1 MAGLLDRISIG
12 LASGLLSGFS
22 RISNGPTRQ
31 PTRDNVLNLEARLG
45 VGQGAGNQSA
55 STGYGISVVSWNR
68 QQLDNA
74 YRGSWLVGVGVD
86 AKADDMTK
94 KGISLTGD
102 YDPDEREAIQSAYT
116 EMAVWDQLA
125 DGIRW
130 ARLYGGAICVLL
142 VDGQDM
148 ATPLRVESIR
158 REQFKGLLVLDRWMV
173 NPLINEPVL
182 DFGPDYGMP
191 SFYQVNIGTSG
202 MAQPAAGSLGQ
213 RIHYSRCIRFDG
225 ARLPFFARQQQNSWG
240 QSVVERLW
248 DRLVAFDSATQG
260 ASQLVYKAHLRTLSV
275 EGLRETMAMGGDAV
289 RGMIAT
295 IEFMRRY
302 QSNEGITLI
311 DKQDSFETHQY
322 NFAGLPELL
331 AQLAE
336 QIAGALQTPMVRL
349 FGQSPA
355 GFSTGE
361 TDLANYHESVGTEQ
375 NRNLR
380 RPIIKLNEVLCR
392 SLLGHEPPENANF
405 SFNPLTEM
413 NAIEKAEIVAKVT
426 AAVGEAYDKQIIS
439 RKTALEEF
447 RENSQVTGVFGHISD
462 EEIDDAENDPPKPDE
477 NVGLTAITPPNPN
490 QPGAL
495 PNGPGPRPV
504 QRPNV
509 AVRA

>member
-1 MAGLLDRISIG
+1 MAGLLDRISAG
-12 LASGLLSGFS
+12 LRAFN
-22 RISNGPTRQ
+22 RVRTF
-31 PTRDNVLNLEARLG
+31 DNVLNIEARLG

-55 STGYGISVVSWNR
+55 STTYGISVVSWNR

-74 YRGSWLVGVGVD
+74 YRGSWLVGIGVD

-94 KGISLTGD
+94 KGISLVGD
-102 YDPDEREAIQSAYT
+102 YDPDEREAIHSAYT
-116 EMAVWDQLA
+116 ELALWDQIGDA
-125 DGIRW
+125 VRW

-158 REQFKGLLVLDRWMV
+158 RDQFKGLLVLDRWMV

-191 SFYQVNIGTSG
+191 EFYQVNVGTSG
-202 MAQPAAGSLGQ
+202 IAQPAAGSLGQ

-260 ASQLVYKAHLRTLSV
+260 ASQLVFKAHLRTLSI
-275 EGLRETMAMGGDAV
+275 EGLRETMAIGGDAV

-295 IEFMRRY
+295 IEFMRRF
-302 QSNEGITLI
+302 QSNEGISLI
-311 DKQDSFETHQY
+311 DKADAFETHQY

-336 QIAGALQTPMVRL
+336 QIAGALQIPMVRL

-380 RPIIKLNEVLCR
+380 RPVIKLNEVLCR

-405 SFNPLTEM
+405 TFNPLTEM
-413 NAIEKAEIVAKVT
+413 TATEKADVATKVT
-426 AAVGEAYDKQIIS
+426 AAVGEAHDKQIIG
-439 RKTALEEF
+439 RKTALEEL

-462 EEIDDAENDPPKPDE
+462 EEIDDAENDPPKPNE
-477 NVGLTAITPPNPN
+477 NVGLTAITPPSPN

-509 AVRA
+509 AIRA